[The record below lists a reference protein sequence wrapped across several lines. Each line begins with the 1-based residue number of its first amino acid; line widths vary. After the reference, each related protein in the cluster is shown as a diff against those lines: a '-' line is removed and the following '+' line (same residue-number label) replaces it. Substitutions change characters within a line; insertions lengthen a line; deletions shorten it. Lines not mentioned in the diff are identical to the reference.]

1 MGIKKFRPITPIL
14 RKKTVSDF
22 AEITTSKPYK
32 PLTKGLSKKAGR
44 NSSGRITCRHKG
56 GGHKKLFRMID
67 FKRDKMNINA
77 KVLTVEYDPNRSAY
91 ISLVLYNDGE
101 RRYIL
106 APFDIKV
113 GDVISSGEH
122 APIKIGNSLPLKNI
136 PAGIEIHNVELRPFK
151 GGQLIRSA
159 GGSAQIMAKEGAY
172 CQLKMPGIMS

>member
-22 AEITTSKPYK
+22 AEITTSNPYK
-32 PLTKGLSKKAGR
+32 PLTKGLSKKSGR

-56 GGHKKLFRMID
+56 GGHKKLFRIID

-101 RRYIL
+101 RNIFLLLLIL
-106 APFDIKV
+106 K
-113 GDVISSGEH
+113 
-122 APIKIGNSLPLKNI
+122 
-136 PAGIEIHNVELRPFK
+136 
-151 GGQLIRSA
+151 
-159 GGSAQIMAKEGAY
+159 
-172 CQLKMPGIMS
+172 